1 MQKKDQ
7 QLHSLIELNDE
18 LENYFA
24 NTIIPQL
31 FVDAELILRKF
42 TPPAMKQFK
51 LASSDVGRPLAEVEE
66 HFRFPAFMDNI
77 QHVIETGDILEKEI
91 QTTDMRWYQM
101 NILPYVVKK
110 LSRTNGVIITFME
123 ITMRIKDLREQEKL
137 IAEHEMLLDTI
148 SHDIKSPLTS
158 LRLTIDLLKQVPEKG
173 MKRFP
178 VLLSKVERSMINM
191 QQIINDLTDAR
202 WQQHKY
208 QAQEELLSFEH
219 IIEDVRLTLA
229 EQIDASKARI
239 TSEIDI
245 SQVMFVRRKLR
256 SVVYNLVNNAI
267 KYRSKDRP
275 PVISIKT
282 TAEDG
287 FMVISIVDNGRGI
300 PEAEFQNIFR
310 KYERL
315 VDDVEGTGIGL
326 YLVKEIITTAGGRI
340 TVDSEPG
347 KGSVFTVYL
356 KLEED

>member
-31 FVDAELILRKF
+31 FVDAQLILRKF

-229 EQIDASKARI
+229 EQIEASNARI

-315 VDDVEGTGIGL
+315 ADDVEGTGIGL